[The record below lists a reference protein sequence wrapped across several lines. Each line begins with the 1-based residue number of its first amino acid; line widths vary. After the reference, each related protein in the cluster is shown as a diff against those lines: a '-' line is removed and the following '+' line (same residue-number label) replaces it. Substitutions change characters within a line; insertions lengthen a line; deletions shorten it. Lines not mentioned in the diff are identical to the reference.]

1 MTDAYRID
9 PDERSR
15 RPPHRPRATDRRGDD
30 RRDKRCGRQRRRLR
44 GARRDP
50 AVYYGCEYASAHSDR
65 ESTTVDQLVRI
76 AVAFAI
82 ATAAY
87 LSPDPLEAPPL
98 APA

>member
-1 MTDAYRID
+1 MVAVTSGAAGNAADFVV
-9 PDERSR
+9 
-15 RPPHRPRATDRRGDD
+15 RAGI
-30 RRDKRCGRQRRRLR
+30 
-44 GARRDP
+44 P

-65 ESTTVDQLVRI
+65 ESTTVDQLVRV